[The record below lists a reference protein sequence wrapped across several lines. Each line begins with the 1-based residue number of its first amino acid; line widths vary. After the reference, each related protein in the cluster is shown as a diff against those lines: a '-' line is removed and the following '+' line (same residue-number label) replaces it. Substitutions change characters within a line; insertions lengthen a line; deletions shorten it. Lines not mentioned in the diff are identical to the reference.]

1 MTWGPFLADTDQ
13 RNLWGIS
20 SALRRYLCTSREA
33 ESQLLSVLG
42 VSKIVGPCPW
52 GVGNMEVMNGNKKS
66 MEVGKPSLCE
76 KLRTPKWRTTLA
88 LNLAS
93 IIEKAD
99 EQVLPAMY
107 TYVGR
112 TFRSTPEDL
121 GVLTFCRALSQA
133 LASPVG
139 GIAGYYMNRVR
150 ILSCG
155 CLLWGLMTIL
165 FSFATSLAQGRVL
178 WVVNGIGLS
187 MVIPTSQSLTA
198 DYFTED
204 TRGAAFG
211 ILFCSAAFGA
221 MLGQL
226 YATNLGALTILGTDG
241 WRFVMATLGVYSML
255 IGFLALWLAQDP
267 RERYTDLVL
276 VGEQQPTF
284 PRFELK
290 DALRGVIRVFRVP
303 TFILIVVQ
311 GVFGSFPWQALA
323 YFTHYLQL
331 LGFSTFSSSAVMSAF
346 YISTAFGGAFGGFL
360 GDAMGRRFPNHG
372 RIFTCQFSVGIKLP
386 LVLIL
391 MRYLPKDG
399 EIFTCWMYAGI
410 MIMIGFLGPWAAAA
424 CNNPIFAEIV
434 PVTHRNMVYGFDR
447 SLEGSLAALGAPLVG
462 MLAEEFG
469 YKGTVNVT
477 GNRDIDLHNAAALGR
492 ALLFWL
498 LVPWSLC
505 LLLYSFI
512 HCTYPKDRDNS
523 YIRLPS
529 EVRKSS

>member
-1 MTWGPFLADTDQ
+1 MLEKWQ
-13 RNLWGIS
+13 RMC
-20 SALRRYLCTSREA
+20 R
-33 ESQLLSVLG
+33 
-42 VSKIVGPCPW
+42 
-52 GVGNMEVMNGNKKS
+52 NKD
-66 MEVGKPSLCE
+66 GKATTTTIRE

-88 LNLAS
+88 INLAS

-133 LASPVG
+133 LASPLG
-139 GIAGYYMNRVR
+139 GIAGYYMNRIK
-150 ILSCG
+150 ILACG
-155 CLLWGLMTIL
+155 CLLWGVMTLL
-165 FSFATSLAQGRVL
+165 FSFTTSLAQGRVL

-198 DYFTED
+198 DYYSED

-226 YATNLGALTILGTDG
+226 YATNLGALTIFGTEG
-241 WRFVMATLGVYSML
+241 WRFVMGTLGCYSML
-255 IGFLALWLAQDP
+255 IGLLALWIAHDP
-267 RERYTDLVL
+267 REGHMELEPG
-276 VGEQQPTF
+276 GEEEEVIYP
-284 PRFELK
+284 PFELK
-290 DALRGVIRVFRVP
+290 GALEGVWRVFKVP

-331 LGFSTFSSSAVMSAF
+331 LGFSNFASSAVMSAF
-346 YISTAFGGAFGGFL
+346 YVSTAFGGAFGGFL
-360 GDAMGRRFPNHG
+360 GDAVGRRYPNHG
-372 RIFTCQFSVGIKLP
+372 RLFTCQFSVGIKLP
-386 LVLIL
+386 LVLVL
-391 MRYLPKDG
+391 MRILPKDG
-399 EIFTCWMYAGI
+399 EASTCWMYAAI
-410 MIMIGFLGPWAAAA
+410 MMLIGFLGPWAAAA

-434 PVTHRNMVYGFDR
+434 PITHRNMVYGFDR
-447 SLEGSLAALGAPLVG
+447 SLEGALAALGAPLVG
-462 MLAEEFG
+462 VLAENFG

-477 GNRDIDLHNAAALGR
+477 GIRDIDLNNARALGD

-498 LVPWSLC
+498 LVPWALC
-505 LLLYSFI
+505 LLLYSLI

-523 YIRLPS
+523 YTLLPS
-529 EVRKSS
+529 EVRKAN